1 MFTINQGFDLNSPQ
15 FNFKRDYFAS
25 VADLKA
31 APETSFPDHFITN
44 VAGVLYQLTK
54 SNSVD
59 TTTGKWRKV
68 QLGSDVD
75 LSNYAQKSELNK
87 YNQALKSISFNNG
100 KGITG
105 TNINNTIVNLG
116 SINDATDSSDGLMS
130 ATDKAKLDG
139 IAANANNY
147 TLPTATTAAL
157 GGIKT
162 NYTTNGKNYKVQV
175 DDSGN
180 AYVNV
185 PWTDTKTDISKCIKV
200 DERKNIWNYY
210 AANVDVLFGGD
221 RDLNGKLFAGVSFRA
236 LFDSN
241 NHGSDVAHFGAAYAS
256 DDSTNS
262 EGFLLLSTNYSQD
275 KLQLT
280 STGITKHGGSANKL
294 FATDGSIF
302 DASTLAT
309 TAALNSALANYVK
322 STTLTTELTKYAN
335 LNFNNT
341 FKGVITAQGFK
352 LPNGNSGNLLAAD
365 GSLMNLAKLV
375 RRSYSATDDTN
386 FSIDW
391 IRQFSG
397 YTTSDSFVNNTTG
410 FGIVRELRGG
420 KSEVLI
426 DSTGAI
432 NIASDNI
439 KIYNK
444 SGIDT
449 TNALTFDGSN
459 FSIKSDNGTSAQYY
473 AADGSIQTL
482 TAISTE
488 KLNEI
493 FV

>member
-54 SNSVD
+54 NNPVD
-59 TTTGKWRKV
+59 DTTGKWRKV
-68 QLGSDVD
+68 ELGSDVD

-116 SINDATDSSDGLMS
+116 SIDEATDSSDGLMS

-147 TLPTATTAAL
+147 TLPTATTDTL

-162 NYTTNGKNYKVQV
+162 NYTNNGKNYKVDV
-175 DDSGN
+175 DSNGN

-185 PWTDTKTDISKCIKV
+185 PWTDTKTDISKCINLTK
-200 DERKNIWNYY
+200 ETQT
-210 AANVDVLFGGD
+210 
-221 RDLNGKLFAGVSFRA
+221 
-236 LFDSN
+236 FDSYKQLQIN
-241 NHGSDVAHFGAAYAS
+241 NGGSLQIDIQGTNGSSQFAFAKNGFEVNI
-256 DDSTNS
+256 DSSN
-262 EGFLLLSTNYSQD
+262 GLRLLGTGIA
-275 KLQLT
+275 LT
-280 STGITKHGGSANKL
+280 STGTIAGSANKL

-322 STTLTTELTKYAN
+322 STTLTTELTKYAK
-335 LNFNNT
+335 LDKNNT
-341 FKGVITAQGFK
+341 FTGVITAQGFK

-365 GSLMNLAKLV
+365 GSLMNLANLV
-375 RRSYSATDDTN
+375 KRSYSATDATG

-391 IRQFSG
+391 IRQFNG

-410 FGIVRELRGG
+410 FGLVRGIRGG
-420 KSEVLI
+420 KHEVLI

-432 NIASDNI
+432 NIASNNI
-439 KIYNK
+439 KIYDK
-444 SGIDT
+444 SGT
-449 TNALTFDGSN
+449 NPTNALIFDGIN
-459 FSIKSDNGTSAQYY
+459 FSIKSNNGTSTQYY

-488 KLNEI
+488 ELNKI
-493 FV
+493 LV

>member
-1 MFTINQGFDLNSPQ
+1 MSFIINQNFDLKSAQ
-15 FNFKRDYFAS
+15 WNFERDYFKDLAS
-25 VADLKA
+25 LKA
-31 APETSFPDHFITN
+31 APETNFPDHFITN

-59 TTTGKWRKV
+59 DTTGKWRKV

-75 LSNYAQKSELNK
+75 LSDYVTKENAVTDVK
-87 YNQALKSISFNNG
+87 
-100 KGITG
+100 TG
-105 TNINNTIVNLG
+105 HT
-116 SINDATDSSDGLMS
+116 SDGKTQILYYINGEERSADLLEAAFDSNGVMS
-130 ATDKAKLDG
+130 AADKVKLDG

-162 NYTTNGKNYKVQV
+162 NYTNNGKNYKVDV
-175 DDSGN
+175 DSNGN

-200 DERKNIWNYY
+200 NESKNIWNYY
-210 AANVDVLFGGD
+210 SANVDVLFSGK
-221 RDLNGKLFAGVSFRA
+221 RDSNNKLFAGVSFTPII
-236 LFDSN
+236 DSTG
-241 NHGSDVAHFGAAYAS
+241 HGVEVAYLGAAFAN

-262 EGFLLLSTNYSQD
+262 EGFLVLSNNSNLD
-275 KLQLT
+275 ELRLT

-309 TAALNSALANYVK
+309 TAALNSTLANYVK
-322 STTLTTELTKYAN
+322 STTLTTELAKYAK
-335 LNFNNT
+335 LDGNNT

-352 LPNGNSGNLLAAD
+352 LPNGTSGNLLTAD
-365 GSLMNLAKLV
+365 GSLMNLANLV
-375 RRSYSATDDTN
+375 KRSYSATDATD

-410 FGIVRELRGG
+410 FGIVRELRGA
-420 KSEVLI
+420 KAEVLI

-432 NIASDNI
+432 NISSGNI

-444 SGIDT
+444 SGIDP

-482 TAISTE
+482 E
-488 KLNEI
+488 KLSDAEI
-493 FV
+493 DSVFA

>member
-1 MFTINQGFDLNSPQ
+1 MSFIINQNFDLKSAQ
-15 FNFKRDYFAS
+15 WNFERDYFKDVAS
-25 VADLKA
+25 LKA
-31 APETSFPDHFITN
+31 APETNFPDHFITN

-59 TTTGKWRKV
+59 ATTGKWRKV
-68 QLGSDVD
+68 KLGSDVD
-75 LSNYAQKSELNK
+75 LSDYVTKENAVTNLS
-87 YNQALKSISFNNG
+87 
-100 KGITG
+100 TG
-105 TNINNTIVNLG
+105 RT
-116 SINDATDSSDGLMS
+116 SDGKTQILYEVNGEEYSADLLEAAFDSNGVMS
-130 ATDKAKLDG
+130 AADKAKLDG
-139 IAANANNY
+139 IAAHANKY
-147 TLPTATTAAL
+147 TLPTATNAAL

-162 NYTTNGKNYKVQV
+162 AYTNNGKNYKVAV
-175 DDSGN
+175 DSNGN

-185 PWTDTKTDISKCIKV
+185 PWTDTKTDISKCV
-200 DERKNIWNYY
+200 TLTEELQTFN
-210 AANVDVLFGGD
+210 ANKQLVLYTDNSLSITAPGSNHSSQFKF
-221 RDLNGKLFAGVSFRA
+221 NG
-236 LFDSN
+236 
-241 NHGSDVAHFGAAYAS
+241 
-256 DDSTNS
+256 
-262 EGFLLLSTNYSQD
+262 EGFDVTTGSKILRLSGKGIASISTTTGTTNGSSSQ
-275 KLQLT
+275 
-280 STGITKHGGSANKL
+280 L

-322 STTLTTELTKYAN
+322 STTLTTELTKYAK
-335 LNFNNT
+335 LDRSNT
-341 FKGVITAQGFK
+341 FTGVITAQGFK

-365 GSLMNLAKLV
+365 GSLMNLANLV
-375 RRSYSATDDTN
+375 KRSYSATDATD

-432 NIASDNI
+432 NIASGNI

-444 SGIDT
+444 SGIDP

-482 TAISTE
+482 E
-488 KLNEI
+488 KLSDTEI
-493 FV
+493 DSIFA

>member
-100 KGITG
+100 KDITG

-116 SINDATDSSDGLMS
+116 SIDEATDSSDGLMS
-130 ATDKAKLDG
+130 ANDKAKLDG

-162 NYTTNGKNYKVQV
+162 NYTNNGKNYKVAV
-175 DDSGN
+175 DSNGN

-185 PWTDTKTDISKCIKV
+185 PWTDTKTDISKCV
-200 DERKNIWNYY
+200 TLTEEPQTFN
-210 AANVDVLFGGD
+210 ANKQLVLYTDNSLSITAPGSNRSSQFKF
-221 RDLNGKLFAGVSFRA
+221 NG
-236 LFDSN
+236 
-241 NHGSDVAHFGAAYAS
+241 
-256 DDSTNS
+256 
-262 EGFLLLSTNYSQD
+262 EGFDVTTGSKVLRLSGKGIASISTTTGTINGSSSQ
-275 KLQLT
+275 
-280 STGITKHGGSANKL
+280 L

-322 STTLTTELTKYAN
+322 STTLTTELTKYAK
-335 LNFNNT
+335 LDRNNT
-341 FKGVITAQGFK
+341 FTGVITAQGFK

-365 GSLMNLAKLV
+365 GSLVNLANLV
-375 RRSYSATDDTN
+375 KRSYSATDATD

-410 FGIVRELRGG
+410 FGLVRELRGG

-444 SGIDT
+444 SGINP

>member
-1 MFTINQGFDLNSPQ
+1 MSFIINQNFDLKSAQ
-15 FNFKRDYFAS
+15 WNFERDYFKDLAS
-25 VADLKA
+25 LKA
-31 APETSFPDHFITN
+31 APETNFPDHFITN

-59 TTTGKWRKV
+59 ATTGKWRKV
-68 QLGSDVD
+68 KLGSDVD
-75 LSNYAQKSELNK
+75 LSDYVTKENAVTSVR
-87 YNQALKSISFNNG
+87 
-100 KGITG
+100 TG
-105 TNINNTIVNLG
+105 RT
-116 SINDATDSSDGLMS
+116 SDGKTQILYDVNGEEYSADLFEAAFNSNGVMS
-130 ATDKAKLDG
+130 AADKNKLDG
-139 IAANANNY
+139 IAVGANKY
-147 TLPTATTAAL
+147 VLPTATTAAL

-162 NYTTNGKNYKVQV
+162 NYTNNGKNYKVAV
-175 DDSGN
+175 DSNGN

-185 PWTDTKTDISKCIKV
+185 PWTDTKTDISKCVTLTQDIQTFDGNKILQFTNNNSLSIIATGGNINSQFNFNNNGFDVTTGSKV
-200 DERKNIWNYY
+200 LRLSGKGI
-210 AANVDVLFGGD
+210 ASISTTTGTT
-221 RDLNGKLFAGVSFRA
+221 NGS
-236 LFDSN
+236 S
-241 NHGSDVAHFGAAYAS
+241 
-256 DDSTNS
+256 
-262 EGFLLLSTNYSQD
+262 SQ
-275 KLQLT
+275 
-280 STGITKHGGSANKL
+280 L

-309 TAALNSALANYVK
+309 TAALNLALANYVK
-322 STTLTTELTKYAN
+322 STTLTTELSKYAK
-335 LNFNNT
+335 LDGSTAFT
-341 FKGVITAQGFK
+341 GVITAQGFK

-365 GSLMNLAKLV
+365 GSLMNLANLV
-375 RRSYSATDDTN
+375 KRSYSATDATD

-444 SGIDT
+444 SGIDP
-449 TNALTFDGSN
+449 TNALIFDGSN

-482 TAISTE
+482 E
-488 KLNEI
+488 KLSDTEI
-493 FV
+493 DSIFA

>member
-25 VADLKA
+25 AADLKA

-87 YNQALKSISFNNG
+87 YNQALKNISFNNG

-116 SINDATDSSDGLMS
+116 SIDEATNSSDGLMS
-130 ATDKAKLDG
+130 ASDKTKLDG
-139 IAANANNY
+139 IAVNANNY

-162 NYTTNGKNYKVQV
+162 NYTNNGKNYKVDV
-175 DDSGN
+175 DSDGN

-185 PWTDTKTDISKCIKV
+185 PWTDTKTDISKCITLTK
-200 DERKNIWNYY
+200 ETQT
-210 AANVDVLFGGD
+210 
-221 RDLNGKLFAGVSFRA
+221 
-236 LFDSN
+236 FD
-241 NHGSDVAHFGAAYAS
+241 GSK
-256 DDSTNS
+256 
-262 EGFLLLSTNYSQD
+262 
-275 KLQLT
+275 KLQLNNNSLNIDVFVNKDISQFSFTKDGFDVNIVSSSGLRLLGSGIALT
-280 STGITKHGGSANKL
+280 SAGSIVGSANHL
-294 FATDGSIF
+294 FATNGSIF

-322 STTLTTELTKYAN
+322 STTLTTELAKYAK
-335 LNFNNT
+335 LDSSNT

-365 GSLMNLAKLV
+365 GSLMNLANLV
-375 RRSYSATDDTN
+375 KRSYSATDATD

-410 FGIVRELRGG
+410 FGIVREFRGG

-432 NIASDNI
+432 NITSDNI
-439 KIYNK
+439 KMYNK
-444 SGIDT
+444 HGIDA

>member
-59 TTTGKWRKV
+59 DTTGKWRKV

-75 LSNYAQKSELNK
+75 LSDYVTKENAVTDVK
-87 YNQALKSISFNNG
+87 
-100 KGITG
+100 TG
-105 TNINNTIVNLG
+105 RT
-116 SINDATDSSDGLMS
+116 SDGKTQILYVINGEQRSADLLEAAFDSNGVMS
-130 ATDKAKLDG
+130 AADKVKLDG

-162 NYTTNGKNYKVQV
+162 NYTNNGKNYKVDV
-175 DDSGN
+175 DANGN

-185 PWTDTKTDISKCIKV
+185 PWTDTKTDISSCITLV
-200 DERKNIWNYY
+200 DNTQTFAGNKELR
-210 AANVDVLFGGD
+210 
-221 RDLNGKLFAGVSFRA
+221 LNGDHSLEIQASNSNGTSRFAFTKYG
-236 LFDSN
+236 FDINTGSSN
-241 NHGSDVAHFGAAYAS
+241 NLRLLGSGIAS
-256 DDSTNS
+256 VSKT
-262 EGFLLLSTNYSQD
+262 
-275 KLQLT
+275 
-280 STGITKHGGSANKL
+280 TGDIVGSASNL
-294 FATDGSIF
+294 FATDGSTF
-302 DASTLAT
+302 DASKLAT
-309 TAALNSALANYVK
+309 TAALNSALANYVE
-322 STTLTTELTKYAN
+322 SATLTTELSKYAK
-335 LNFNNT
+335 LDGSTAFT
-341 FKGVITAQGFK
+341 GIITATGFK
-352 LPNGNSGNLLAAD
+352 LPNGHSDNLLTAD
-365 GSLMNLAKLV
+365 GSIMNLANLV
-375 RRSYSATDDTN
+375 RRSYSATNATD

-410 FGIVRELRGG
+410 FGFVREIRGG
-420 KSEVLI
+420 KHEVLI

-432 NIASDNI
+432 NISSDNI

-444 SGIDT
+444 SGINS

-459 FSIKSDNGTSAQYY
+459 FSIKSENGTSAQYY

>member
-15 FNFKRDYFAS
+15 FNFKRDYFAN

-59 TTTGKWRKV
+59 ATTGKWRKV

-75 LSNYAQKSELNK
+75 LSDYVTKENAVTYVRTGRTS
-87 YNQALKSISFNNG
+87 NG
-100 KGITG
+100 KTQILYV
-105 TNINNTIVNLG
+105 INGEERSADLLE
-116 SINDATDSSDGLMS
+116 ATFDSNGVMS
-130 ATDKAKLDG
+130 AADKVKLDG

-162 NYTTNGKNYKVQV
+162 NYTNNGKNYKVDV
-175 DDSGN
+175 DANGN

-185 PWTDTKTDISKCIKV
+185 PWTDTKTDISKCITLTNEAQTF
-200 DERKNIWNYY
+200 D
-210 AANVDVLFGGD
+210 GD
-221 RDLNGKLFAGVSFRA
+221 KELHLNENNSLGIQVSNDNGTSRFKFTKDGLRINLNSSIGLKLSG
-236 LFDSN
+236 
-241 NHGSDVAHFGAAYAS
+241 
-256 DDSTNS
+256 
-262 EGFLLLSTNYSQD
+262 
-275 KLQLT
+275 
-280 STGITKHGGSANKL
+280 TGIAIMTDNSINSGSANRL
-294 FATDGSIF
+294 FATDGSTF
-302 DASTLAT
+302 DASKLAT

-322 STTLTTELTKYAN
+322 STTLTTELSKYAK
-335 LNFNNT
+335 LDGSPRFT
-341 FKGVITAQGFK
+341 GTITATGFK

-365 GSLMNLAKLV
+365 GSLMNLANLV
-375 RRSYSATDDTN
+375 KRSYSATDATD

-410 FGIVRELRGG
+410 FGLVRELRDG

-432 NIASDNI
+432 NISSNNV
-439 KIYNK
+439 KIYDK
-444 SGIDT
+444 SGADP
-449 TNALTFDGSN
+449 TNALTFNGDE
-459 FSIKSDNGTSAQYY
+459 FSIKSANGTSAQYY

-482 TAISTE
+482 E
-488 KLNEI
+488 KLSDTEI
-493 FV
+493 DSVFA

>member
-1 MFTINQGFDLNSPQ
+1 MSFIINQNFDLKSAQ
-15 FNFKRDYFAS
+15 WNFERDYFKDVAS
-25 VADLKA
+25 LKA
-31 APETSFPDHFITN
+31 APETNFPDHFITN

-59 TTTGKWRKV
+59 DTTGKWRKV

-75 LSNYAQKSELNK
+75 LSSYATKNH
-87 YNQALKSISFNNG
+87 AIDVA
-100 KGITG
+100 
-105 TNINNTIVNLG
+105 NIASDKNTI
-116 SINDATDSSDGLMS
+116 SINFTKADSSKTNVDIPS
-130 ATDKAKLDG
+130 ASHTSAGVMTSNDKVKLDG

-162 NYTTNGKNYKVQV
+162 NYTNNGKNYKVDV
-175 DDSGN
+175 DSNGN

-185 PWTDTKTDISKCIKV
+185 PWTDTKTDISKCITLTNEAQTFDDSKT
-200 DERKNIWNYY
+200 
-210 AANVDVLFGGD
+210 
-221 RDLNGKLFAGVSFRA
+221 LNFNDNKSFAIRI
-236 LFDSN
+236 SN
-241 NHGSDVAHFGAAYAS
+241 NNVSSQFLFKTDGIDLTAG
-256 DDSTNS
+256 STN
-262 EGFLLLSTNYSQD
+262 GLKLLSSGIA
-275 KLQLT
+275 LT
-280 STGITKHGGSANKL
+280 TMSSITGSANQL

-302 DASTLAT
+302 DASKLAT

-322 STTLTTELTKYAN
+322 STTLTTELSKYAR
-335 LNFNNT
+335 LNSSPVFT
-341 FKGVITAQGFK
+341 GGITATGFK
-352 LPNGNSGNLLAAD
+352 LPNGHSDNLLTAD
-365 GSLMNLAKLV
+365 GSLMNLANLV
-375 RRSYSATDDTN
+375 KRSYSATDTTD

-432 NIASDNI
+432 NIASNNI

-482 TAISTE
+482 E
-488 KLNEI
+488 KLSDTEI
-493 FV
+493 DSVFA

>member
-100 KGITG
+100 KDITG

-116 SINDATDSSDGLMS
+116 SIDEATDSSDGLMS
-130 ATDKAKLDG
+130 ANDKTKLDG

-162 NYTTNGKNYKVQV
+162 NYTNNGKNYKVDV
-175 DDSGN
+175 DSNGN

-185 PWTDTKTDISKCIKV
+185 PWTDTKTDISKCVTLTKETQTFDGNKKLNLNNDNSLSIEVFVNKEFSKFEFTKDGFDV
-200 DERKNIWNYY
+200 NI
-210 AANVDVLFGGD
+210 ASSTGL
-221 RDLNGKLFAGVSFRA
+221 RLL
-236 LFDSN
+236 
-241 NHGSDVAHFGAAYAS
+241 GSGIA
-256 DDSTNS
+256 
-262 EGFLLLSTNYSQD
+262 
-275 KLQLT
+275 LT
-280 STGITKHGGSANKL
+280 SGSMIAGSANKL

-322 STTLTTELTKYAN
+322 STTLTATLENYAKVSDLQATNGAIATLTDN
-335 LNFNNT
+335 LNNYVPISLPDGNGET
-341 FKGVITAQGFK
+341 STIVINRAR
-352 LPNGNSGNLLAAD
+352 NGKARGIFES
-365 GSLMNLAKLV
+365 S
-375 RRSYSATDDTN
+375 
-386 FSIDW
+386 
-391 IRQFSG
+391 
-397 YTTSDSFVNNTTG
+397 TG
-410 FGIVRELRGG
+410 FGMYSKGVATL
-420 KSEVLI
+420 
-426 DSTGAI
+426 DQT
-432 NIASDNI
+432 D
-439 KIYNK
+439 
-444 SGIDT
+444 
-449 TNALTFDGSN
+449 DGSGCSAVELN
-459 FSIKSDNGTSAQYY
+459 DGAVRIRANAGISIRHDEAETHTQGKIEISATGVVSISSEGGLANEFFATNGHRVSV
-473 AADGSIQTL
+473 

>member
-68 QLGSDVD
+68 ELGSDVD
-75 LSNYAQKSELNK
+75 LSDYATKNNVIVSSTIESDSDSVSIYFKKGDDSQSNYDIPNASHSS
-87 YNQALKSISFNNG
+87 AG
-100 KGITG
+100 VITA
-105 TNINNTIVNLG
+105 
-116 SINDATDSSDGLMS
+116 S
-130 ATDKAKLDG
+130 DKAKLDG
-139 IAANANNY
+139 IAVGANKY
-147 TLPTATTAAL
+147 VLPTATTAAL

-162 NYTTNGKNYKVQV
+162 NYTNNGKNYKVDV
-175 DDSGN
+175 DANGN

-185 PWTDTKTDISKCIKV
+185 PWTDTKTDISKCVTLTEESQTFDDNKELHLNENNSLGIQVSNGDGTSRFKFTK
-200 DERKNIWNYY
+200 DGLNIN
-210 AANVDVLFGGD
+210 
-221 RDLNGKLFAGVSFRA
+221 LNSSIGLKLSG
-236 LFDSN
+236 
-241 NHGSDVAHFGAAYAS
+241 
-256 DDSTNS
+256 
-262 EGFLLLSTNYSQD
+262 
-275 KLQLT
+275 
-280 STGITKHGGSANKL
+280 TGIAIMTDNSINSGSANRL
-294 FATDGSIF
+294 FATDGSTF
-302 DASTLAT
+302 DASKLAT

-322 STTLTTELTKYAN
+322 STTFTTELAKYAK
-335 LNFNNT
+335 LNSSNT

-352 LPNGNSGNLLAAD
+352 LPNGHSDNLLAAD
-365 GSLMNLAKLV
+365 GSLMNLANLV
-375 RRSYSATDDTN
+375 KRSYSATDATG

-410 FGIVRELRGG
+410 FGLVRNLRGA
-420 KSEVLI
+420 KAEVLI

-432 NIASDNI
+432 NISSDNV

-444 SGIDT
+444 SGFDS
-449 TNALTFDGSN
+449 TNALTFNGIK
-459 FSIKSDNGTSAQYY
+459 FSIKSDNGTSDQYY

>member
-68 QLGSDVD
+68 AAGGAVDID

-116 SINDATDSSDGLMS
+116 SIDEATNSSDGLMS
-130 ATDKAKLDG
+130 ANDKAKLDG
-139 IAANANNY
+139 IAVGANKY
-147 TLPTATTAAL
+147 VLPTATTAAL

-185 PWTDTKTDISKCIKV
+185 PWTDTKTDISKCITLTK
-200 DERKNIWNYY
+200 ETQT
-210 AANVDVLFGGD
+210 
-221 RDLNGKLFAGVSFRA
+221 
-236 LFDSN
+236 FDSDKSLHLN
-241 NHGSDVAHFGAAYAS
+241 NGNNFQIEVYGTNGSSQFAF
-256 DDSTNS
+256 NN
-262 EGFLLLSTNYSQD
+262 EGFEVNIASSSGLRLLGSGIA
-275 KLQLT
+275 LT
-280 STGITKHGGSANKL
+280 STGSIAGSANHL
-294 FATDGSIF
+294 FATNGSIF
-302 DASTLAT
+302 DASKLAT

-322 STTLTTELTKYAN
+322 STTLTTTLENYAKVSNLQATNGAIATLTNN
-335 LNFNNT
+335 LNNYVPISLPDGNGET
-341 FKGVITAQGFK
+341 STTVINRAR
-352 LPNGNSGNLLAAD
+352 NGKARGIFES
-365 GSLMNLAKLV
+365 S
-375 RRSYSATDDTN
+375 
-386 FSIDW
+386 
-391 IRQFSG
+391 
-397 YTTSDSFVNNTTG
+397 TG
-410 FGIVRELRGG
+410 FGLYSKGVATL
-420 KSEVLI
+420 
-426 DSTGAI
+426 DQT
-432 NIASDNI
+432 D
-439 KIYNK
+439 
-444 SGIDT
+444 
-449 TNALTFDGSN
+449 DGSGCAAVELN
-459 FSIKSDNGTSAQYY
+459 DDTVKIRANAGISIRHDEAETHTQGKIEISATGVVSISSEGGLANEFFATNGHRVSV
-473 AADGSIQTL
+473 

>member
-31 APETSFPDHFITN
+31 APETNFPDHFITN

-54 SNSVD
+54 SNSVYA
-59 TTTGKWRKV
+59 TTGKWRKV

-75 LSNYAQKSELNK
+75 LSNYATK
-87 YNQALKSISFNNG
+87 
-100 KGITG
+100 
-105 TNINNTIVNLG
+105 
-116 SINDATDSSDGLMS
+116 NDAIFSSTIESDSNAVSIYFKKGDDSQLNYDIPNASHSS
-130 ATDKAKLDG
+130 AGVMTSNDKDKLDG

-162 NYTTNGKNYKVQV
+162 NYTNNGKNYKVDV
-175 DDSGN
+175 DSNGN

-185 PWTDTKTDISKCIKV
+185 PWTDTKTDISKCVTLTNEAQTFDDSKI
-200 DERKNIWNYY
+200 
-210 AANVDVLFGGD
+210 
-221 RDLNGKLFAGVSFRA
+221 LNLNDNKSFAIRI
-236 LFDSN
+236 SN
-241 NHGSDVAHFGAAYAS
+241 NNVSSQFLFKTDGIDLTAGSSNG
-256 DDSTNS
+256 
-262 EGFLLLSTNYSQD
+262 LKLLSSGIA
-275 KLQLT
+275 LT
-280 STGITKHGGSANKL
+280 TVGSIAGSANQL

-302 DASTLAT
+302 DASKLAT

-322 STTLTTELTKYAN
+322 STTLTTELTKYAK
-335 LNFNNT
+335 LDGSTAFT
-341 FKGVITAQGFK
+341 GIITARGFK
-352 LPNGNSGNLLAAD
+352 LPNGHRDNLLTAD
-365 GSLMNLAKLV
+365 GSIMNLANLV
-375 RRSYSATDDTN
+375 RRSYSATDATD

-410 FGIVRELRGG
+410 FGFVREIRGG
-420 KSEVLI
+420 KHEVLI

-432 NIASDNI
+432 NISSDNI

-444 SGIDT
+444 SGINS

-459 FSIKSDNGTSAQYY
+459 FSIKSENGTSAQYY